1 MDPETTPPLAKWTR
15 QVQKKKKILQS
26 MFLVVSG
33 CSDFHSFAAN
43 IFINLPQGQ
52 NAKLRHNFIQLARVT
67 TI

>member
-15 QVQKKKKILQS
+15 QVQKKKKFYKACFWLCLVALTFTPLLQ
-26 MFLVVSG
+26 
-33 CSDFHSFAAN
+33 